1 MTADWALPQ
10 TVLLKPFRPVA
21 PALGPLLVGVAY
33 YCGAE
38 AAFAIGTLTQMF
50 APFWPPN
57 VVLLCALLLAPQR
70 RWWAYVLAA
79 FAAHLAAERGVAMPV
94 PQLLMAFACNV
105 AVALLSAVLLRRALT
120 GPPWLG
126 DLRKASLYLLI
137 TVMLSPG
144 LVAFAGGA
152 EPTFGD
158 GDASNYWTFW
168 WRWYLSNALG
178 SLTLTP
184 VALTWLTESTHSLRI
199 APRRRRIEAAALALG
214 LTAACT
220 IAFGAPT
227 ELADRFLPAL
237 LYVPVPLL
245 LWAAV
250 RFGGKGASG
259 AILLVTVLSL
269 WQAMQG
275 HGPFAA
281 TAPRQS
287 VLALQL
293 FLAVIAAPVILLAA
307 IVEELRRTNN
317 RLAAVLD
324 GISDCYYTVGRDWR
338 FTVVNP
344 KAAAWLGG
352 RSPEAMVGRNFQ
364 QTLTDAA
371 PGVPLVRR
379 AMDEGTAVH
388 GEIASATQQ
397 GKWIDLHVYPS
408 ADGVSVFFR
417 DITKRKAAE
426 ASLRES
432 EERFRAMAETVPGIL
447 FASSAQGG
455 CDYLSPRFHEYTGLT
470 AEAASGLG
478 WAEALHPD
486 DKKRILAARQLAA
499 PSGESFAEECRIR
512 AADGTYRWFVARWRP
527 IHDAVGRTHRWFG
540 AITDID
546 ELKRG
551 AEELRTLTGQL
562 LAAQDGE
569 RRRIAR
575 DLHDS
580 TAQNLAAVSL
590 NISQALRLAPDIVVP
605 ATIALQESCQLI
617 EQSQREIRTLTYL
630 LHPPMLDEAGLPS
643 ALGWYVEGFSKRSG
657 IAVSLAIA
665 PELTERRLLTEVETA
680 LFRVVQEGLS
690 NVRRHSGSST
700 ARIHLALEQA
710 PPSGESVVTL
720 EIADAGRG
728 MSKDAGDRIFAGS
741 KSGDGAR
748 TALGVGVASMRE
760 RVRQLGGR
768 LEIQSNGHGMS
779 VRAIVPLVDKHAET
793 PAENP
798 TLNEGRAHISPPA
811 LRVRS

>member
-1 MTADWALPQ
+1 MTADRALAQ

-79 FAAHLAAERGVAMPV
+79 FVAHLVAERGVAMPV
-94 PQLLMAFACNV
+94 PQLLVAFACNV
-105 AVALLSAVLLRRALT
+105 AVALLNAVLLRRVLT

-168 WRWYLSNALG
+168 WRWYLSNTLG

-184 VALTWLTESTHSLRI
+184 VALTWFSEGTHSLRI
-199 APRRRRIEAAALALG
+199 APRGRRIEAAALALG

-259 AILLVTVLSL
+259 AILLVTVLLL

-281 TAPRQS
+281 TAPHQS

-293 FLAVIAAPVILLAA
+293 FLAVISAPVILLAA

-338 FTVVNP
+338 FTFINP
-344 KAAAWLGG
+344 KAAAWFGG
-352 RSPEAMVGRNFQ
+352 RSPEAMIGRNFRQ
-364 QTLTDAA
+364 MQTDAA
-371 PGVPLVRR
+371 PAVPLVRR

-388 GEIASATQQ
+388 GEIASATQP

-432 EERFRAMAETVPGIL
+432 EERFRAMAETVPDIL
-447 FASSAQGG
+447 FASPPEGG

-499 PSGESFAEECRIR
+499 PTGESFAEECRIR

-527 IHDAVGRTHRWFG
+527 IHDAAGRTQKWFG

-551 AEELRTLTGQL
+551 AEELHSLTRQL
-562 LAAQDGE
+562 LAAQDSE

-590 NISQALRLAPDIVVP
+590 NISRALRLAPDIAIP
-605 ATIALQESCQLI
+605 ATSALEESCQLI

-657 IAVSLAIA
+657 IAVSLEIA
-665 PELTERRLLTEVETA
+665 PELTERRLLIEVETA

-690 NVRRHSGSST
+690 NVHRHSGSST
-700 ARIHLALEQA
+700 AHIHLAEQA
-710 PPSGESVVTL
+710 PSSGESVVTL

-728 MSKDAGDRIFAGS
+728 MSKDAGDPVFAGS
-741 KSGDGAR
+741 KPGGAAR
-748 TALGVGVASMRE
+748 PALGVGVAGMRE

-768 LEIQSNGHGMS
+768 LEIRSNGHGMS
-779 VRAIVPLVDKHAET
+779 VRAIVPLDGDAET
-793 PAENP
+793 PAERHQTPNDRRSHSSLP
-798 TLNEGRAHISPPA
+798 T
-811 LRVRS
+811 